1 MTAFVSIAGA
11 LAPVFALVIS
21 GYIMGRWFFPSSTF
35 WPGAERL
42 TYYVLFPVLLVV
54 KISSASL
61 PAGELGNVISVLVLL
76 LLLGCGLILLLGKL
90 VESDPRRLSSMFQ
103 GGIRF
108 NTYVGLAAVSALLG
122 DSGMVWAAVF
132 LVLMI
137 PLVNI
142 ASILCFSLLQTTAAT
157 QQPLE
162 RRAQLPSLLLNVIK
176 NPLIIACLVGA
187 ALNLVQLSI
196 TPPLLSLLELIAAMA
211 LPLGLLAV
219 GVGLDISVLRRGGY
233 SLWLTTLFKLA
244 IYPAIFLLLTLAIE
258 IPTQARLAILL
269 FTLLPTAPSAY
280 ILSRQ
285 LNGDASLMAAIIT
298 LQTLVAMI
306 SMPLMLMWLI

>member
-21 GYIMGRWFFPSSTF
+21 GYIMGRWSFPSSTF

-90 VESDPRRLSSMFQ
+90 VESDPRLLSSMFQ

-187 ALNLVQLSI
+187 ALNLLQLSI

-280 ILSRQ
+280 ILSKQ